1 MLHSFQQEWDKCM
14 HDDRQRQTFSYKLKK
29 CIYGFLYDKD
39 WVILHSK
46 LLKCPFFLMLKES
59 VSHLDFKPITKL

>member
-14 HDDRQRQTFSYKLKK
+14 HDHRQRQTFSYKLKK

-46 LLKCPFFLMLKES
+46 LLKCPFF
-59 VSHLDFKPITKL
+59 